1 MATSAKTL
9 TTIIEMLSKKYKFD
23 YDKATDFLAKEE
35 LLPKKMITNVT
46 PSDIVWASKKAE
58 DLASRNGFVP
68 TGIGSG
74 KNGKWT
80 LSDVEKA
87 TNKPTK
93 TKLNASADASNLAKE
108 YKLSIDGK
116 TGSGK
121 NGRILVKDVEKWIDE
136 IEEDGEEIIISSRA
150 RQLAQEYGITDAV
163 LSTIKG
169 SGHGSRILLKDIN
182 DYQKNSGESE
192 EESEEEDE

>member
-9 TTIIEMLSKKYKFD
+9 TSIIEVLSKKYKFD

-46 PSDIVWASKKAE
+46 QCDIVWASKKAE

-80 LSDVEKA
+80 LSDVDNA
-87 TNKPTK
+87 TKKPTQ
-93 TKLNASADASNLAKE
+93 TKLNVTADAFNLAKD

-121 NGRILVKDVEKWIDE
+121 DGRILVKDVEKWNNE
-136 IEEDGEEIIISSRA
+136 IEDDGKEILISAHA
-150 RQLAQEYGITDAV
+150 RQLAQAYGITDAV

-169 SGHGSRILLKDIN
+169 TGHGSRILLKDIN
-182 DYQKNSGESE
+182 DYHSNSGESE
-192 EESEEEDE
+192 EESEEESE